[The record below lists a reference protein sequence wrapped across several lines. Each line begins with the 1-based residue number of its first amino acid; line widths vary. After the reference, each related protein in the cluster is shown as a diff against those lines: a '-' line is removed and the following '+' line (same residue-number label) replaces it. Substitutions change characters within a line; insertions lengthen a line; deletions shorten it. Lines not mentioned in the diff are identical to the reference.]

1 MDDQEAFLL
10 AELLHLKAAEPIL
23 FRTHSSTNIYW
34 VSRELHHALRQK
46 NPSSK
51 FIESLNPDVVLPR
64 VLDEH
69 ALLEPILEP
78 IQLPHPLPFLIFSAT
93 KNHLHRIFHRHACCH
108 HAMPKSAM
116 ALLSNFDVTS
126 KHRLVAILHSA
137 FSTLLAYKLMCFRGE
152 VAERP
157 LRHAGLILAQHFFSH
172 YSDFYV
178 SIRSAIRPSFERML
192 ISPFETIDAV
202 ITRYNRAFLCNGPEN
217 CCRDRLLFTPQEGVM
232 GGCRSLQRDQTVAQS
247 GIQPFSVLSLWHPLR
262 QSNHP
267 S

>member
-1 MDDQEAFLL
+1 MGDQEAFLL
-10 AELLHLKAAEPIL
+10 VELLDLKAAKPIL
-23 FRTHSSTNIYW
+23 FRTHSSSNIYW

-51 FIESLNPDVVLPR
+51 FIESLDPDVVLPR

-69 ALLEPILEP
+69 ALLEPVLKP

-93 KNHLHRIFHRHACCH
+93 KKHLHLIFHRHARFH

-116 ALLSNFDVTS
+116 ALLSNFDVTF
-126 KHRLVAILHSA
+126 KHRLITILHSA
-137 FSTLLAYKLMCFRGE
+137 FSTLLAYKLMCFQGE

-157 LRHAGLILAQHFFSH
+157 LQHAGLILAQHFFSH

-178 SIRSAIRPSFERML
+178 SIRSITSPRFERML
-192 ISPFETIDAV
+192 VNPSETIDAV
-202 ITRYNRAFLCNGPEN
+202 ITRYNRVFLCNGPEN
-217 CCRDRLLFTPQEGVM
+217 CCRDTLCEG
-232 GGCRSLQRDQTVAQS
+232 GRSYKRDLTVAQS
-247 GIQPFSVLSLWHPLR
+247 GIRPCSMLQLCHPLR
-262 QSNHP
+262 QSNQLP